1 MSLNMTYLA
10 GEEMAADFHKDL
22 VVLVGG
28 LVPWNNDLSA
38 GQVLQLVHLEKTQRS
53 QPLTQDFNASRS
65 PTASSDN
72 VGAVNHC
79 IYTAL
84 F

>member
-1 MSLNMTYLA
+1 MTYLA

-28 LVPWNNDLSA
+28 LVPWNDDLSA
-38 GQVLQLVHLEKTQRS
+38 GQVLQLVHLEKTQ
-53 QPLTQDFNASRS
+53 PLTQDFNASRS
-65 PTASSDN
+65 PSASSDN